1 MKDFKIMGLS
11 LIEFKELI
19 ETISI
24 KFNVEPNFNHE
35 SIQNLINNENVIKQK
50 SLLTECNKQFI
61 ACNKKPNLKFYDK
74 KGSKHGKN

>member
-1 MKDFKIMGLS
+1 MGLI
-11 LIEFKELI
+11 LIELKKLI
-19 ETISI
+19 ETISN

-61 ACNKKPNLKFYDK
+61 ACKKKPNLKFYNK
-74 KGSKHGKN
+74 KGGKYGKN

>member
-24 KFNVEPNFNHE
+24 KFNVESNFNHE

-50 SLLTECNKQFI
+50 S
-61 ACNKKPNLKFYDK
+61 KKPDLKFYDK
-74 KGSKHGKN
+74 KGGKHGKN